1 VFDREQRK
9 LRHEYTREPAII
21 STEPRVIG
29 SKDATA
35 SVGTVPNH
43 ELSFTS
49 LFLPDLTAHMTA
61 GNDVTLLPPNTM
73 RGDESLWPMDPMAA
87 GVSTTADLSR
97 HWRHERFEAFVSRCL
112 AKKKVVVANDG
123 NLYRLDFRLPVS
135 NPGVAT
141 PQGELERRTWVDPLK
156 GFAPIKTT
164 QRSRRLPNGTWNEPS
179 ITTVQWTK
187 RGDIFVPT
195 MVESRDKFK
204 NGHVDTITVSI
215 AWSKLNEAI
224 DAKEFDYH
232 SLPAGRGALI
242 VDRRI
247 NPKEPVVV
255 GPLAPNAAKQMVAT
269 MERERRRS
277 SLYYLWALNIAGCA
291 ILAAL
296 LIWRRMRLGQ
306 K

>member
-1 VFDREQRK
+1 
-9 LRHEYTREPAII
+9 
-21 STEPRVIG
+21 
-29 SKDATA
+29 
-35 SVGTVPNH
+35 
-43 ELSFTS
+43 
-49 LFLPDLTAHMTA
+49 
-61 GNDVTLLPPNTM
+61 
-73 RGDESLWPMDPMAA
+73 
-87 GVSTTADLSR
+87 
-97 HWRHERFEAFVSRCL
+97 
-112 AKKKVVVANDG
+112 
-123 NLYRLDFRLPVS
+123 
-135 NPGVAT
+135 
-141 PQGELERRTWVDPLK
+141 
-156 GFAPIKTT
+156 
-164 QRSRRLPNGTWNEPS
+164 
-179 ITTVQWTK
+179 
-187 RGDIFVPT
+187 

-224 DAKEFDYH
+224 DAKEVDYH